1 MKQKILKFYISNEIE
16 ENKNEIIQNT
26 ANIKTSEPI
35 KNNNSQL
42 INNENANNKIIFQ
55 EINSET
61 KKYNNFFKEG
71 KSQVESIT
79 SKKKEIKEILNHFA
93 SLSYISKNINTGDII
108 NNAIHVSDLMN
119 ELHQIEK
126 ANEPGKFLDCDSILK
141 YPGLIMSKI

>member
-1 MKQKILKFYISNEIE
+1 MKQKILKFYISNGIE

-61 KKYNNFFKEG
+61 KKYNNFL
-71 KSQVESIT
+71 
-79 SKKKEIKEILNHFA
+79 KKENHRLN
-93 SLSYISKNINTGDII
+93 
-108 NNAIHVSDLMN
+108 
-119 ELHQIEK
+119 Q
-126 ANEPGKFLDCDSILK
+126 
-141 YPGLIMSKI
+141 